1 MIIERI
7 EPIALRIPVT
17 RRPDSRPVPADALHL
32 VFCRV
37 MTREVSL
44 LQKQSGDEIGVPMKV
59 ALDDVRQ
66 SESAPLCCDQVS
78 LRGF

>member
-37 MTREVSL
+37 TTR
-44 LQKQSGDEIGVPMKV
+44 
-59 ALDDVRQ
+59 
-66 SESAPLCCDQVS
+66 
-78 LRGF
+78 